1 MIDASTDEVLLR
13 VPARSEYGRIV
24 RVGAAALG
32 LRQGMSFSEI
42 DDLRLAIDEA
52 VILLLDG
59 IDGGEETEQELRV
72 IFRTDDGALELH
84 AERSVEAAL
93 SDTAIHR
100 FDAITSGLIDD
111 YDLDGSRGWLRLRK
125 IAGADDD

>member
-1 MIDASTDEVLLR
+1 MDASADEVLLR

-32 LRQGMSFSEI
+32 LRQGMSFSQI

-59 IDGGEETEQELRV
+59 IEGGEQNEQEIRV
-72 IFRTDDGALELH
+72 VFRIDRGALELH

-93 SDTAIHR
+93 DNAAVHR
-100 FDAITSGLIDD
+100 FDAITAGLIDD
-111 YDLDGSRGWLRLRK
+111 YDLDQARGWVRVRK
-125 IAGADDD
+125 IAVADDD

>member
-32 LRQGMSFSEI
+32 LRQGMSFAEI

-52 VILLLDG
+52 IILLLDG
-59 IDGGEETEQELRV
+59 IEGGEESEQDIHI
-72 IFRTDDGALELH
+72 IFRVDDGALELH
-84 AERSVEAAL
+84 AERSVGASLNDAAV
-93 SDTAIHR
+93 HR

-111 YDLDGSRGWLRLRK
+111 YDLDVARGRLRLRK
-125 IAGADDD
+125 IAAGDDD

>member
-1 MIDASTDEVLLR
+1 MDPNTDEVLLR

-52 VILLLDG
+52 VILLLTG
-59 IDGGEETEQELRV
+59 IEGGEQTEQELRIV
-72 IFRTDDGALELH
+72 FRTDPGALELH
-84 AERSVEAAL
+84 AGRSVEAAFI
-93 SDTAIHR
+93 DTAVHR
-100 FDAITSGLIDD
+100 FDAITAGLIDD
-111 YDLDGSRGWLRLRK
+111 YDLDQERGWVRLRK
-125 IAGADDD
+125 VTGADDD

>member
-1 MIDASTDEVLLR
+1 MDANTDEVLLR

-52 VILLLDG
+52 VILLLNG
-59 IDGGEETEQELRV
+59 IEGGEQTEQELRIV
-72 IFRTDDGALELH
+72 FRIDNGALELH
-84 AERSVEAAL
+84 AGRSVEAAL
-93 SDTAIHR
+93 SDTAVHR
-100 FDAITSGLIDD
+100 FDAITAGLIDD
-111 YDLDGSRGWLRLRK
+111 YDLDQERGWVRLRK
-125 IAGADDD
+125 VTGADDD

>member
-1 MIDASTDEVLLR
+1 MDASADEVLLR

-59 IDGGEETEQELRV
+59 IEGGDQSEQEIQV
-72 IFRTDDGALELH
+72 VFRIDRGVLEFH

-93 SDTAIHR
+93 DIAAVHR
-100 FDAITSGLIDD
+100 FDAITAGLIDD
-111 YDLDGSRGWLRLRK
+111 YDLDQARGWVRVRK

>member
-1 MIDASTDEVLLR
+1 MDASTDEVLLR

-59 IDGGEETEQELRV
+59 IEGGEQTEQEIRV
-72 IFRTDDGALELH
+72 VFRIDRGALELH

-93 SDTAIHR
+93 DNAAVHR
-100 FDAITSGLIDD
+100 FDAITAGLIDD
-111 YDLDGSRGWLRLRK
+111 YDLDQERGWVRVRK

>member
-1 MIDASTDEVLLR
+1 MIDANTDEVLLR

-32 LRQGMSFSEI
+32 LWQGMSFAEI

-52 VILLLDG
+52 IILLLDG
-59 IDGGEETEQELRV
+59 IEGGEDTEHEIHV
-72 IFRTDDGALELH
+72 VFRIDEGALELH
-84 AERSVEAAL
+84 AERSSEEALGDA
-93 SDTAIHR
+93 AVHR

-111 YDLDGSRGWLRLRK
+111 YDLDLDRGWLRLRK
-125 IAGADDD
+125 VAEVDED

>member
-1 MIDASTDEVLLR
+1 MDASADEVLLR

-32 LRQGMSFSEI
+32 LRQGMSFSQI

-59 IDGGEETEQELRV
+59 IEGGEQSEQEIRV
-72 IFRTDDGALELH
+72 VFRIDRGALELH
-84 AERSVEAAL
+84 AERSVEASL
-93 SDTAIHR
+93 DTAAVHR
-100 FDAITSGLIDD
+100 FDAITAGLIDD
-111 YDLDGSRGWLRLRK
+111 YDLDQARGWVRVRK
-125 IAGADDD
+125 IAVADDD

>member
-1 MIDASTDEVLLR
+1 MR

-59 IDGGEETEQELRV
+59 IEGGEQTEQEIRV
-72 IFRTDDGALELH
+72 VFRIDRGALELH

-93 SDTAIHR
+93 DNAAVHR
-100 FDAITSGLIDD
+100 FDAITAGLIDD
-111 YDLDGSRGWLRLRK
+111 YDLDQERGWVRVRK